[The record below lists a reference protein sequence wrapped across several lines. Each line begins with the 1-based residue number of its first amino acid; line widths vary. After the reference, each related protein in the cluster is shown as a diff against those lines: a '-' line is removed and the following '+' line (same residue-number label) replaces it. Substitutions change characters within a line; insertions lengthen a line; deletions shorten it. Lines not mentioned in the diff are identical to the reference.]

1 MDQDRY
7 KPPFRVLPGNA
18 VSSAAAALVQEARG
32 EHEEREERLQSEFF
46 GQQAGVP
53 GMGDAPALYHEP
65 GASVLANKL
74 LHPAFQIMERE
85 FRALPEQGWFAPE
98 VNPKRP
104 IEFQL
109 GAYQVPRNQVL
120 WLTDYQFQVFR
131 PSGVDPGDFVV
142 AAPGR
147 FSNQMGFDISVR
159 GKRQS
164 NISYQLDPQPVFEGR
179 PEFQPQITPP
189 SGGGFAGPG
198 PGTGASDP
206 FNNAAAR
213 TFASTASP
221 GTSLLPRRPNVQG
234 PRGGPF
240 TFVIGESAAVGLNVV
255 IFNSLTSPVAAI
267 GGRVAGYLIH
277 TNLSS
282 ALLQRVRP
290 R

>member
-18 VSSAAAALVQEARG
+18 AHAAARVLVEEAAG
-32 EHEEREERLQSEFF
+32 ESAERTERLQSEFF

-85 FRALPEQGWFAPE
+85 FRALPEEGWFNPD
-98 VNPKRP
+98 VSPKRP

-109 GAYQVPRNQVL
+109 GAFEVPRNQHL

-131 PSGVDPGDFVV
+131 PSGVDAGDFVV

-147 FSNQMGFDISVR
+147 FTNQMGFDVSVR

-189 SGGGFAGPG
+189 RGRGPG
-198 PGTGASDP
+198 AADP

-240 TFVIGESAAVGLNVV
+240 TFVVGESAAISVNVV
-255 IFNSLTSPVAAI
+255 IFNTLTSPVAAI
-267 GGRVAGYLIH
+267 GGRLAGYLLQ

>member
-1 MDQDRY
+1 MNQRSY
-7 KPPFRVLPGNA
+7 KPPPIRVLPGNA
-18 VSSAAAALVQEARG
+18 VRSAAAALVAEARG
-32 EHEEREERLQSEFF
+32 DTAKRQEQLATEFF
-46 GQQAGVP
+46 GQQSGVP

-85 FRALPEQGWFAPE
+85 FRALPEEGWFNPD

-109 GAYQVPRNQVL
+109 GSFEVPRNQHL

-147 FSNQMGFDISVR
+147 FSNQMGFDVSAR

-164 NISYQLDPQPVFEGR
+164 NISYQLDPQPVFQGR
-179 PEFQPQITPP
+179 PEFQPAIPPP
-189 SGGGFAGPG
+189 SGRGAG
-198 PGTGASDP
+198 AADP

-240 TFVIGESAAVGLNVV
+240 TFVVAEGSAISLNVV
-255 IFNSLTSPVAAI
+255 IFNSITSPIAAI
-267 GGRVAGYLIH
+267 GGRMAGYLLH

-282 ALLQRVRP
+282 ALLNRVRP

>member
-1 MDQDRY
+1 MNQDRY
-7 KPPFRVLPGNA
+7 KPPPIRVLPGNA
-18 VSSAAAALVQEARG
+18 LRSAAAALVHEAGSEQAQRQEQL
-32 EHEEREERLQSEFF
+32 ETEFF

-53 GMGDAPALYHEP
+53 GMGDAPSLYHEP

-74 LHPAFQIMERE
+74 LHPAFQIVERE
-85 FRALPEQGWFAPE
+85 FRALPEQGWFTPD

-109 GAYQVPRNQVL
+109 GAFEVPRNQDL

-159 GKRQS
+159 GTRQS
-164 NISYQLDPQPVFEGR
+164 NISYQLDPQPVFVGR
-179 PEFQPQITPP
+179 PEFQPQIAP
-189 SGGGFAGPG
+189 SGGFAGP
-198 PGTGASDP
+198 PPPGASDR
-206 FNNAAAR
+206 FDNSAAR

-240 TFVIGESAAVGLNVV
+240 TFVVGEGASVSLNVV
-255 IFNSLTSPVAAI
+255 IFNALTSPIAAI
-267 GGRVAGYLIH
+267 GGRLAGYLLH

>member
-1 MDQDRY
+1 MNQDRY
-7 KPPFRVLPGNA
+7 KPPIRVLPGNA
-18 VSSAAAALVQEARG
+18 AQAAARILVEEARG
-32 EHEEREERLQSEFF
+32 EADQRQEHLQSEFF
-46 GQQAGVP
+46 GPQAGVP
-53 GMGDAPALYHEP
+53 GMGEAPMLYHEP

-74 LHPAFQIMERE
+74 LHPAFQVMERE
-85 FRALPEQGWFAPE
+85 YRSLPEDGWFSPD

-109 GAYQVPRNQVL
+109 GAFEVPRNQNL

-131 PSGVDPGDFVV
+131 PSGVDPGDFLV

-179 PEFQPQITPP
+179 PEFQPKTAPTGGFFGPP
-189 SGGGFAGPG
+189 SPG
-198 PGTGASDP
+198 ANDR
-206 FNNAAAR
+206 FDNATAR

-240 TFVIGESAAVGLNVV
+240 TFVVGEGSFVSLNVV
-255 IFNSLTSPVAAI
+255 IFNSITSPIAAI
-267 GGRVAGYLIH
+267 GGRMAGYLLH
-277 TNLSS
+277 VNLSS
-282 ALLQRVRP
+282 ALLARVRP

>member
-1 MDQDRY
+1 MDQNRY
-7 KPPFRVLPGNA
+7 KPPIRILPGNA
-18 VSSAAAALVQEARG
+18 VHAAAAVLAREAHG
-32 EHEEREERLQSEFF
+32 EQAERDERLQSEFF

-65 GASVLANKL
+65 GASVLAKKL
-74 LHPAFQIMERE
+74 LHPAFQIVERE
-85 FRALPEQGWFAPE
+85 YRALPEQGWFTPE

-109 GAYQVPRNQVL
+109 GAFEVPRNQTL

-131 PSGVDPGDFVV
+131 PSGIDPGDFVV

-147 FSNQMGFDISVR
+147 FSNQMGFDISAR

-164 NISYQLDPQPVFEGR
+164 NISYQLDPQPVFVGR
-179 PEFQPQITPP
+179 PEFQPAINPP
-189 SGGGFAGPG
+189 SGGGFAHGG
-198 PGTGASDP
+198 GGGAADP

-213 TFASTASP
+213 TFGSTASP

-240 TFVIGESAAVGLNVV
+240 TFVVGEGAAVSLNVV
-255 IFNSLTSPVAAI
+255 IFNALTSPIAAI
-267 GGRVAGYLIH
+267 GGRLAGYLLH

>member
-1 MDQDRY
+1 MNQDRY
-7 KPPFRVLPGNA
+7 KPPIRVLPNRA
-18 VSSAAAALVQEARG
+18 LQSAAAALVREAQG
-32 EHEEREERLQSEFF
+32 ETAEREEQLQSEFF

-53 GMGDAPALYHEP
+53 GMGDAPELRHEP

-85 FRALPEQGWFAPE
+85 YRALPEQGWFTPD

-109 GAYQVPRNQVL
+109 GSFEVPRNQAL

-147 FSNQMGFDISVR
+147 FSNQIGFDISAR

-164 NISYQLDPQPVFEGR
+164 NISYQLDPQPVFQGR
-179 PEFQPQITPP
+179 PEYQPQITPP
-189 SGGGFAGPG
+189 SGFFAGPG
-198 PGTGASDP
+198 PGTGAADP

-240 TFVIGESAAVGLNVV
+240 TFVVGEGAAVSLNVV
-255 IFNSLTSPVAAI
+255 IFNALTSPIAAI
-267 GGRVAGYLIH
+267 GGRLAGYLLH
-277 TNLSS
+277 VNLSS